1 MLSNCGAGEDALESL
16 GLRGDQRTDP
26 EAKAP
31 IFWPP
36 DANSQLIGKD
46 PDAGEDRGQEKKGVT
61 ENKMV
66 G

>member
-46 PDAGEDRGQEKKGVT
+46 PDAGED
-61 ENKMV
+61 
-66 G
+66 